1 MKVEL
6 QTKKGLKAVLTVFVD
21 KKSIQEK
28 MNQRLDELKN
38 QVNLKGFRPGK
49 VPPSLIKKQ
58 FGKAIY
64 GEVIDKILKETSTE
78 AISQKKIKIASQP
91 KIDLKSFGE
100 GKDLNYEIQV
110 DTLPEIVLK
119 SPKNYKANEYEVL
132 VDKKTLNK
140 KLNEILSQNKQFKE
154 KKDNEKVK
162 EGDQVTFDYN
172 IKVNDKEI
180 ENGKGKGVQ
189 IEIGKDLFIKGFDK
203 QLVGTIR
210 NEKKIVKANLPP
222 NYPDKK
228 LINKEAIFECEIKV
242 VKEPKKSELND
253 EFAKQL
259 GAKNLKDLEEMVEKQ
274 IKSQYNQSLEAIT
287 KSTILDQLEKSHS
300 LELPESLVNNEIKN
314 ITQSLKSEDKSK
326 FEKENEKKAK
336 TRIKLGLLLNEY
348 GEKNNLKVS
357 DTEIQNEI
365 NKQIRTIPGQE
376 KFVLEYYKNNPMATQ
391 SIKGS
396 IYEEKILN
404 LIKSKM
410 QISKKQLSV
419 EEAESL
425 ILTKKESETKNSLI
439 SKSNTKNPKKAKKIS
454 KK

>member
-1 MKVEL
+1 M
-6 QTKKGLKAVLTVFVD
+6 
-21 KKSIQEK
+21 
-28 MNQRLDELKN
+28 
-38 QVNLKGFRPGK
+38 
-49 VPPSLIKKQ
+49 
-58 FGKAIY
+58 
-64 GEVIDKILKETSTE
+64 
-78 AISQKKIKIASQP
+78 
-91 KIDLKSFGE
+91 
-100 GKDLNYEIQV
+100 
-110 DTLPEIVLK
+110 
-119 SPKNYKANEYEVL
+119 